1 MAFITKNT
9 KSSESLFRDE
19 RGLSTI
25 EYVILMAIV
34 VIGAVGVWNEIGA
47 KFKSQLG
54 SAKEDV
60 LLIGDGNKE

>member
-9 KSSESLFRDE
+9 KSSKSLFRDE

-34 VIGAVGVWNEIGA
+34 VIGAVKVWNEIGSH
-47 KFKSQLG
+47 FKGQLG
-54 SAKEDV
+54 SAKESV
-60 LLIGDGNKE
+60 LMIGEDEEK

>member
-9 KSSESLFRDE
+9 KSSKSLLRDE

-47 KFKSQLG
+47 KFKGTLG
-54 SAKEDV
+54 ESRDDV
-60 LLIGDGNKE
+60 NKIGE

>member
-9 KSSESLFRDE
+9 KSSKSLLRDE

-34 VIGAVGVWNEIGA
+34 VIGAVSTWNKLGTSFKGKLADSHKSVTTIGN
-47 KFKSQLG
+47 
-54 SAKEDV
+54 E
-60 LLIGDGNKE
+60 E